1 MSWVALSDP
10 RMDGP
15 RIGLIVPSL
24 NTTTEPDMV
33 RQAPM
38 DLGFFATRVYMRLST
53 PDDLRGM
60 NAELDGAARLV
71 GSLDPRIVAYAC
83 TSGTF
88 LDGGDALAMI
98 TRRIANGADCPVVT
112 TSGAM
117 LDALKAIGARQVA
130 VASPYPLDI
139 TAAECAFLCDNGFGV
154 PRAEALERTGSQIR
168 RITAREIIDLV
179 RRSDHPDAD
188 AIFVSCTDLR
198 AFELVGKLEAIV
210 SKPVLTSNQVTLW
223 AILSALGRRADRP
236 GGRLID
242 FHL

>member
-1 MSWVALSDP
+1 MSQVALSDP

-24 NTTTEPDMV
+24 NTTTEPDMI
-33 RQAPM
+33 RQAPV

-53 PDDLRGM
+53 PGDLRGM
-60 NAELDGAARLV
+60 NAELDGAARLM
-71 GSLDPRIVAYAC
+71 GSLDPHIVAYAC

-88 LDGGDALAMI
+88 LDGGAALATI
-98 TRRIANGADCPVVT
+98 SRRIENGAGCPVVT

-117 LDALKAIGARQVA
+117 LDALRILGARQVA

-139 TAAECAFLCDNGFGV
+139 TGAECAFLRDNGFGV

-168 RITAREIIDLV
+168 RITPAEITDLV
-179 RRSDHPDAD
+179 RHSDHPDAD

-198 AFELVGKLEAIV
+198 AFELVAALEAMV
-210 SKPVLTSNQVTLW
+210 RKPVLTSNQVTLW
-223 AILSALGRRADRP
+223 AILRALGRRSDRP